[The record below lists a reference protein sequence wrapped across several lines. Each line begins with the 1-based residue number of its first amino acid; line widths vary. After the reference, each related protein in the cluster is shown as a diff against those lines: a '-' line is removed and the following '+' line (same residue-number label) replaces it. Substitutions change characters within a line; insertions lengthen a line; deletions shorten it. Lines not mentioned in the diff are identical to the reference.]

1 MLAVVVAGLAPVAAA
16 GAVAAGDQA
25 AESSGARAA
34 KGAVKL
40 VTPRGKPLR
49 GRWQGWAD
57 RALVPTVTGR
67 VRVRVR
73 RCPARPKTAGCV
85 YTRRPRTIYVRPRL
99 RDPRGVLLHEL
110 GHVFDYRQLSAADR
124 ARLAVL
130 LRAPVWGDQQQPTIG
145 SEKFA
150 DAYALCGLGLSL
162 RRGWIVDEYVPRSM
176 RQHRAV
182 CRAITQSAN

>member
-1 MLAVVVAGLAPVAAA
+1 LALACWAPAIAPAAADRVVGRVTGARMALAPQSPTVFLGDGAELAERVAARA
-16 GAVAAGDQA
+16 RVPPIPGIVWVFHHSNPACPAPACAWPAMGQLWLQA
-25 AESSGARAA
+25 T
-34 KGAVKL
+34 L
-40 VTPRGKPLR
+40 
-49 GRWQGWAD
+49 
-57 RALVPTVTGR
+57 R
-67 VRVRVR
+67 VR
-73 RCPARPKTAGCV
+73 
-85 YTRRPRTIYVRPRL
+85 TIEDRFV
-99 RDPRGVLLHEL
+99 VLHEL